1 MSREVLDSKMY
12 PKLEIIPM
20 TRNDT
25 NEQDSA
31 RLNFRLPIYHQE
43 SAYIHDDKCPDCS
56 GFWNITEYDEFCSLL
71 LQVGRPLYDQHKF
84 HNSER
89 MAILQ
94 LNDETLLKLKNLLD
108 GYFKSKTIVSEIEE
122 DNEIDNIP

>member
-31 RLNFRLPIYHQE
+31 RLNFRLPIYH
-43 SAYIHDDKCPDCS
+43 
-56 GFWNITEYDEFCSLL
+56 
-71 LQVGRPLYDQHKF
+71 
-84 HNSER
+84 
-89 MAILQ
+89 
-94 LNDETLLKLKNLLD
+94 
-108 GYFKSKTIVSEIEE
+108 
-122 DNEIDNIP
+122 